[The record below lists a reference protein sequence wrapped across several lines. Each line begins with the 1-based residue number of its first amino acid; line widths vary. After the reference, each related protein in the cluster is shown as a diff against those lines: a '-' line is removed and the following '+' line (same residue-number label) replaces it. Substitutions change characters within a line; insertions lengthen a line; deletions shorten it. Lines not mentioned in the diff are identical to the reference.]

1 MGSDIEI
8 IGERLESF
16 LGQLQTEYGIL
27 DRIVYK
33 NKNQHRRSSYFQHL
47 LKVRRDLRLLQS
59 TKLEELL
66 ASSFQVIK
74 GTRPKQKVQL
84 LERVSEGTAMKRRK
98 CDGQKFNFLERILG
112 AARLLSQKLL
122 KIGSGKSRERKGE
135 EKWIPQEPQESN
147 TSMREVST
155 LLAQS
160 FFMGFSLTV
169 LALLARMRV
178 LVQQIL
184 LDVVE
189 MFNTV
194 SSLSQ
199 KEHSVKI
206 THEGFEAFLCKVF
219 REYYPTNEQ
228 SVLLECVWETD
239 KFVLHERISKSQ
251 TKSCDKFMDAISLG
265 ASKIQYQSVESF
277 LGDDETGKVDPSKT
291 SEGLTY
297 SKVNNDGSLEGPVI
311 ESEGEN
317 QVKSI
322 LKAGDNSDV
331 AATPIKKPCETG
343 SSSFPSS
350 SSPKFMSGSRSKV
363 AFLSVK
369 VPTTSTA
376 NLTGPCIM
384 GTGGQDNEKEDP
396 FFDLL
401 TGGNRKNSLF

>member
-84 LERVSEGTAMKRRK
+84 LESLKRRK

-112 AARLLSQKLL
+112 AARLLSQMVEPML
-122 KIGSGKSRERKGE
+122 KAA
-135 EKWIPQEPQESN
+135 
-147 TSMREVST
+147 TEVST

-206 THEGFEAFLCKVF
+206 THEGFEVF

-297 SKVNNDGSLEGPVI
+297 SKDNNDGSLEGPVI

-350 SSPKFMSGSRSKV
+350 SSPKFISGSRSKV